1 MSSKTT
7 DIMWDATDIGQVISD
22 HNGIYVYIKLFHL
35 AEDCGWH
42 GYTPNMDSL
51 DDMIHDMD
59 WQADE
64 ALEWLND
71 NVCADGIHIGW
82 HEGAIML
89 MPTEW
94 WEDES

>member
-1 MSSKTT
+1 MSNTT
-7 DIMWDATDIGQVISD
+7 TPETMWDATDIGEMISD
-22 HNGIYVYIKLFHL
+22 HHGKYVYLMVCEL
-35 AEDCGWH
+35 AGTLGWD
-42 GYTPNMDSL
+42 GDMPDMYDL
-51 DDMIHDMD
+51 DDMA
-59 WQADE
+59 WQSDE

-82 HEGAIML
+82 YEGAIML